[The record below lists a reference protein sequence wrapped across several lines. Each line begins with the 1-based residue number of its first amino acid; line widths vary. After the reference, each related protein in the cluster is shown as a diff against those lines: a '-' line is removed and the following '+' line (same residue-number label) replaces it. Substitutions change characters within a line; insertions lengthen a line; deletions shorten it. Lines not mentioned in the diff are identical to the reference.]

1 MGHIYTSTNLVV
13 QRVIDIGKSIILL
26 DDCMISY
33 TVRIHN
39 KINHQFE
46 FIKDKMCIIPL
57 PLANMPQRNARN
69 RRPHAHIAA
78 AQGAQVPS
86 EMGALG

>member
-1 MGHIYTSTNLVV
+1 MESNYNWPSADSGVGHIDLPVPSLLFRELY
-13 QRVIDIGKSIILL
+13 IDIGKSIILL

-46 FIKDKMCIIPL
+46 FIKDK
-57 PLANMPQRNARN
+57 
-69 RRPHAHIAA
+69 
-78 AQGAQVPS
+78 
-86 EMGALG
+86 